1 MHSPENMSGAAPP
14 RRIGEILV
22 SQGRISGERLD
33 EALRLQRTDD
43 RSLGKILVSLGYIT
57 ETELAHALST
67 RLNVEYVEFS
77 VSDVDPEILKS
88 IPEDVLVQHHAVP
101 LRMENSRLLVA
112 MSDPNDLLARSDLT
126 ISSGYPITTVITS
139 RDAIE
144 EIQSRLFSSREAGEN
159 GLMATEEAAGEVR
172 NGEGPVQ
179 ADGRPGETIPGG
191 GRRSPGISEKKTG
204 EILVSQGKITGQ
216 QLQEA
221 LAVRRNDS
229 RDLGKILISLGYVT
243 AADVAQAL
251 ARRLKLEYVVIS
263 ELSEDDVDSEVL
275 GRFGEETMRKYRA
288 LPLRHEDG
296 SLVVAMHDPNDIHAL
311 EDLRIIA
318 GRQIRPVVASEEDLE
333 GAFIHLF
340 GTAALDEGIVE
351 VDDGDGWA
359 PPVPEQVPASAVL
372 SSRDIELKVLV
383 AEDDTVSRSIAVKAV
398 ESFGC
403 ECVGV
408 RDGLEAWKL
417 YQEDPDIDVV
427 LSDWM
432 MPGMDGLELCQR
444 VRGLGRQK
452 HTFFVFL
459 TALGDQQH
467 LTDGMEAGADEYLIK
482 PLNRELLRAKLEDA
496 FRAKSLHEHLGASE
510 SGEDNT
516 PATQGQEVA
525 LRTGAQPAH
534 GDKIWDI
541 LISDGKID
549 EGQLRHALEVQVERR
564 EELGKVL
571 VSLGYITNWDL
582 AQAQAHRFRLQF
594 VELTENAVDASVVAL
609 VEQKVLRK
617 YKVMPLRIENNRLV
631 VAISD
636 PTNIFALEDLTM
648 LSGYPVTPVIA
659 LEDNITTVHNK
670 IFAFSEEVS
679 EFLEEASRAGFEQD
693 LGELDL
699 GVEAPPDEA
708 PIIRLVSA
716 ILTQAVGDGAS
727 DIHIE
732 PQAREV
738 VVRMRVDGVLRE
750 SMTIPPKLQS
760 GVVTRLKIVGDL
772 DIAERRVPQDGRFS
786 AKLGGQRLDLRVVS
800 LPTVFGEKI
809 VLRLLDNTNATVPLP
824 DLGFAPKIYQRYEEV
839 FRRPYGTVL
848 VTGPTGSGKSTT
860 LYATLNELN
869 TPEKNIITV
878 EDPVEYRMRGIN
890 QMQTNARAGLTF
902 AGALRNLLR
911 ADPDIV
917 MIGEI
922 RDPETAKIAVEA
934 ALTGHLVLATM
945 HTNHAPAAVSRL
957 TDMGVEPFLTSSAV
971 DCVIAQRLARRVCEY
986 CKEPAEIEREILESM
1001 GFPFEHLTGG
1011 FEFHKGVG
1019 CDHCGGSGYR
1029 GRMGLYELMIVS
1041 EEIRSL
1047 ILRRAPTDEISRVA
1061 EKEGMIRL
1069 RDDGL
1074 LKAAQGMTTV
1084 EEVFRTVV

>member
-1 MHSPENMSGAAPP
+1 MHSPENMGGDAPP

-22 SQGRISGERLD
+22 SQGRITGEQLH
-33 EALRLQRTDD
+33 EGLRVQRTDD
-43 RSLGKILVSLGYIT
+43 RSLGKILVALGYVS
-57 ETELAHALST
+57 EKELAHALST

-77 VSDVDPEILKS
+77 RSDVNPEVLRI
-88 IPEDVLVQHHAVP
+88 IPEDILVQHRAVP
-101 LRMENSRLLVA
+101 LRMENGRLLVA

-144 EIQSRLFSSREAGEN
+144 EIQRRLFSRTEPVEEVGPPAEPAGE
-159 GLMATEEAAGEVR
+159 AR
-172 NGEGPVQ
+172 NGSR
-179 ADGRPGETIPGG
+179 ADQSTGHSPDGEAPAGA
-191 GRRSPGISEKKTG
+191 RRSIGISERKIG
-204 EILVSQGKITGQ
+204 EILVTQGKIGEE

-221 LAVRRNDS
+221 LSIRQNDP
-229 RDLGKILISLGYVT
+229 RDLGTILISLGFVA
-243 AADVAQAL
+243 AADVARAL
-251 ARRLKLEYVVIS
+251 AQRLKLEYVVIS
-263 ELSEDDVDSEVL
+263 ELSEDEVDSEVL

-296 SLVVAMHDPNDIHAL
+296 HLVVAMHDPNDIHAL

-333 GAFIHLF
+333 GAFAHLF
-340 GTAALDEGIVE
+340 GATLDEGVVE
-351 VDDGDGWA
+351 DEIGEGPDLQA
-359 PPVPEQVPASAVL
+359 PEQSLADAV
-372 SSRDIELKVLV
+372 SPGSDIIQLKVMV
-383 AEDDTVSRSIAVKAV
+383 AEDDAVSRRIVVRAV
-398 ESFGC
+398 EGFGC
-403 ECVGV
+403 ECVEA
-408 RDGLEAWKL
+408 RDGLEAWNL
-417 YQEDPDIDVV
+417 YREDPGIDVV

-444 VRGLGRQK
+444 VRGLERQK

-482 PLNRELLRAKLEDA
+482 PLNRELLRTKLEDA
-496 FRAKSLHEHLGASE
+496 YRAKSLHEHLGASE

-541 LISDGKID
+541 LISNGKID
-549 EGQLRHALEVQVERR
+549 EDQLRHALEVQVERR

-571 VSLGYITNWDL
+571 VSLGYISHWDL

-594 VELTENAVDASVVAL
+594 VELTEHDVDASVLAL

-617 YKVMPLRIENNRLV
+617 YKVMPLRVENNRLV

-648 LSGYPVTPVIA
+648 LSGYPVTPVVA

-699 GVEAPPDEA
+699 GMEAPPDEA

-786 AKLGGQRLDLRVVS
+786 VKLGGQRLDLRVVS

-824 DLGFAPKIYQRYEEV
+824 NLGFAPKIYQRYEEV

-890 QMQTNARAGLTF
+890 QMQTNTRAGLTF

-971 DCVIAQRLARRVCEY
+971 DCVIAQRLARRLCEF
-986 CKEPAEIEREILESM
+986 CKQPAEIEREILESM

-1011 FEFHKGVG
+1011 LEFHKGVG
-1019 CDHCGGSGYR
+1019 CDHCGGTGYR

-1084 EEVFRTVV
+1084 EEVFRIVV

>member
-1 MHSPENMSGAAPP
+1 MHSPENMSGDAPP

-22 SQGRISGERLD
+22 SQGRISRERLD
-33 EALRLQRTDD
+33 EGLRVQRTDD
-43 RSLGKILVSLGYIT
+43 RRLGKILVSLGYIT

-67 RLNVEYVEFS
+67 RLNVEYVEVS
-77 VSDVDPEILKS
+77 VSDVDPEVLEIVS
-88 IPEDVLVQHHAVP
+88 EDVLVQHHAVP
-101 LRMENSRLLVA
+101 LRMEKGRLLVA
-112 MSDPNDLLARSDLT
+112 MSEPNDLVARSELT
-126 ISSGYPITTVITS
+126 ISSGYPITTLITS
-139 RDAIE
+139 RHAIE
-144 EIQSRLFSSREAGEN
+144 EIQSRLFSRRESRDTGVSSTDGAVG
-159 GLMATEEAAGEVR
+159 AHPEESADAR
-172 NGEGPVQ
+172 NRGGPDG
-179 ADGRPGETIPGG
+179 AEGRPRQATPAGSS
-191 GRRSPGISEKKTG
+191 RSPGISEKNIG
-204 EILVSQGKITGQ
+204 EILVSRGKITRE

-221 LAVRRNDS
+221 LAVREDDS
-229 RDLGKILISLGYVT
+229 RDLGKLLISLGFVA
-243 AADVAQAL
+243 AADVVQAL
-251 ARRLKLEYVVIS
+251 
-263 ELSEDDVDSEVL
+263 
-275 GRFGEETMRKYRA
+275 
-288 LPLRHEDG
+288 
-296 SLVVAMHDPNDIHAL
+296 
-311 EDLRIIA
+311 
-318 GRQIRPVVASEEDLE
+318 
-333 GAFIHLF
+333 
-340 GTAALDEGIVE
+340 
-351 VDDGDGWA
+351 GDWGGPQA
-359 PPVPEQVPASAVL
+359 PEQIQTDAI
-372 SSRDIELKVLV
+372 SSGSDIQLKVLV
-383 AEDDTVSRSIAVKAV
+383 AEDDTVSRRIAVKAV
-398 ESFGC
+398 ESLGC
-403 ECVGV
+403 ECVGA
-408 RDGLEAWKL
+408 RDGQEAWNL
-417 YQEDPDIDVV
+417 YREDPGIDFV

-432 MPGMDGLELCQR
+432 MPGIDGLELCQR
-444 VRGLGRQK
+444 VRGLERQK
-452 HTFFVFL
+452 HTYFVFL

-482 PLNRELLRAKLEDA
+482 PLNRELLRTKLEDA
-496 FRAKSLHEHLGASE
+496 FRAKSLHEHLGVSE
-510 SGEDNT
+510 TDEDNT
-516 PATQGQEVA
+516 PATQGRELA
-525 LRTGAQPAH
+525 LRTGPQHAP
-534 GDKIWDI
+534 GDKVWDV
-541 LISDGKID
+541 LVSSGKLD
-549 EGQLRHALEVQVERR
+549 EDQLRHALEVQVERR

-571 VSLGYITNWDL
+571 VSLGYISKWDL
-582 AQAQAHRFRLQF
+582 AQAQAQRFRLQF
-594 VELTENAVDASVVAL
+594 VELTENDVDESVMAL

-617 YKVMPLRIENNRLV
+617 YKVMPLRVENNRLV

-648 LSGYPVTPVIA
+648 LSGYPVTPVVA
-659 LEDNITTVHNK
+659 VEGAITTVHNK

-679 EFLEEASRAGFEQD
+679 EFLEEASRDGFEQD

-716 ILTQAVGDGAS
+716 ILTRAVGDGAS

-738 VVRMRVDGVLRE
+738 IVRMRVDGVLRE

-772 DIAERRVPQDGRFS
+772 DIAEKRLPQDGRFS
-786 AKLGGQRLDLRVVS
+786 AKLDGQRLDMRVVS
-800 LPTVFGEKI
+800 LPTVYGEKI

-824 DLGFAPKIYQRYEEV
+824 NLGFAPKMYQRYEEV

-860 LYATLNELN
+860 LYATLSELN

-911 ADPDIV
+911 ADPDIL

-945 HTNHAPAAVSRL
+945 HTNHAPAAVNRL

-971 DCVIAQRLARRVCEY
+971 DCVIAQRLTRRLCEY
-986 CKEPAEIEREILESM
+986 CKQPAEIEREILESM
-1001 GFPFEHLTGG
+1001 GFPFEHFTGA

-1019 CDHCGGSGYR
+1019 CDQCGGSGYR
-1029 GRMGLYELMIVS
+1029 GRMGLFELMIVS

-1061 EKEGMIRL
+1061 KKQGMIRL